1 LIFAVLWIVLTLKH
15 LKTGYAISTDS
26 AKDKSIFFLFP
37 FTCLVAANRTIRPGE
52 YCGIWK
58 KPGSVS

>member
-26 AKDKSIFFLFP
+26 AKDKSIFILSLV
-37 FTCLVAANRTIRPGE
+37 TCHFAANRTIRPGE
-52 YCGIWK
+52 YRRVWK
-58 KPGSVS
+58 EPGTVP

>member
-26 AKDKSIFFLFP
+26 AKDKSYFFLFLV
-37 FTCLVAANRTIRPGE
+37 TCLVAANRTIRPGE

-58 KPGSVS
+58 EPGPVP